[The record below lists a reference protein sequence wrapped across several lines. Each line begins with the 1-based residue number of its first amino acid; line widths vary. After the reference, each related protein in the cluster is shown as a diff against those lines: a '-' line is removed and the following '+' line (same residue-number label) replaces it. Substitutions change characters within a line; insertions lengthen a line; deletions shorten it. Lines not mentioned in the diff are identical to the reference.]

1 MKYYVTD
8 KKLEQLKTVLEGF
21 VNAPKDIANAI
32 NEEIVTEGG
41 EAIEGLDIGL
51 SEVYAELLREFK
63 FLIEDIEG
71 QDLRELPKNRLC
83 EIAHDILGEVEDEC
97 ERCGGYKDEEKGCKS
112 GTDYGNCCYG
122 NAGLELR
129 EILRELEEPKSYC

>member
-1 MKYYVTD
+1 MQKYYTTE
-8 KKLEQLKTVLEGF
+8 KQLEQLKTVLEKF
-21 VNAPKDIANAI
+21 TTAPKDIAAAI
-32 NEEIVTEGG
+32 NEEIAAEGG

-51 SEVYAELLREFK
+51 SEVYAELLRDFK

-97 ERCGGYKDEEKGCKS
+97 ERCPGDCNTDKGECA
-112 GTDYGNCCYG
+112 CCYG
-122 NAGLELR
+122 VAILELR
-129 EILRELEEPKSYC
+129 EILKELEQEAKE

>member
-63 FLIEDIEG
+63 FLIEGLFEG
-71 QDLRELPKNRLC
+71 RIGR
-83 EIAHDILGEVEDEC
+83 H
-97 ERCGGYKDEEKGCKS
+97 
-112 GTDYGNCCYG
+112 
-122 NAGLELR
+122 
-129 EILRELEEPKSYC
+129 